1 MSELLKTGFVLMATG
16 MGTVFALLA
25 TLVLVI
31 HAVSRAARR
40 FSGVPALVSAGQ
52 AQASVA
58 IAADSEIAIVIGAAV
73 SAYRS
78 SAKRQELQK

>member
-1 MSELLKTGFVLMATG
+1 MSELLKTGFILMATG
-16 MGTVFALLA
+16 MGTVFVLLA

-40 FSGVPALVSAGQ
+40 FGGAPALVSAGRSE
-52 AQASVA
+52 APVA

>member
-40 FSGVPALVSAGQ
+40 FGGVPALVSAGQ